1 MKRLRIALGVIAL
14 DQGSKFLAVR
24 YLAPSG
30 PVTLIPGVLG
40 LRYAENTGM
49 AFSMFAGRSWWCWR
63 GCSCGVTSWG
73 R

>member
-1 MKRLRIALGVIAL
+1 MKRLWIALGVIAL

-40 LRYAENTGM
+40 LR
-49 AFSMFAGRSWWCWR
+49 
-63 GCSCGVTSWG
+63 
-73 R
+73 